1 MERSVVLIKPDG
13 IKKKVIG
20 DIISRFE
27 KAGLELVG
35 LKLVRLSD
43 ALLDIWYAHHKDK
56 PFFPKLKLFMMQ
68 TPVVAMV
75 WEGPKAVKIIREIC
89 GPTDSQKAPKGT
101 IRGDFG
107 KDIQE
112 NIVHASDSPQT
123 AEKEVRLMFHR
134 SELHSTTK

>member
-27 KAGLELVG
+27 KVGLELVG

-107 KDIQE
+107 QDIQE

-123 AEKEVRLMFHR
+123 AEKEIRLMFHR